1 MIDPT
6 MSTPPRSWTAAASL
20 AATLLLLHCGP
31 IDDQGLLRSSGKL
44 SDRFPNIRLWD
55 QHNESVRFYD
65 NLVKDRIVIINFMYS
80 TCTER

>member
-1 MIDPT
+1 

-31 IDDQGLLRSSGKL
+31 IDDRDLPRSSGKL
-44 SDRFPNIRLWD
+44 SDRFPNTRLWN
-55 QHNESVRFYD
+55 QHDKPVRFYD
-65 NLVKDRIVIINFMYS
+65 DLVKDRIVIVNFMYS